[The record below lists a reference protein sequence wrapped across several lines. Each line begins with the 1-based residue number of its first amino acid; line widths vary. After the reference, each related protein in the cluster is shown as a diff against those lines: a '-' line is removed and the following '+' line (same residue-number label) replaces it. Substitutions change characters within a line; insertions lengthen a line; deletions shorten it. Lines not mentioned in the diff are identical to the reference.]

1 MKIRNGFV
9 SNSSSSSFYI
19 KQADKHLSLEE
30 ISEYY
35 KINPEL
41 PEEERAWLT
50 FLIWKIL
57 SDQEKY
63 DADTTRDKDIWRSP
77 RNSRTSNELDYYLS
91 GDHINWAQSNSRT
104 RKDPEYWENAKR
116 LLDDPKKILHFDL
129 STDTYDNDLD
139 DMGIRMP
146 FDAIYGLRQHAE
158 EAFLDT
164 SKALGISE

>member
-30 ISEYY
+30 ISDYY

-41 PEEERAWLT
+41 PEKERVWLT
-50 FLIWKIL
+50 LLIWKIL

-63 DADTTRDKDIWRSP
+63 DKRDEIDQCEVYDFRDT
-77 RNSRTSNELDYYLS
+77 EGLDYYLS
-91 GDHINWAQSNSRT
+91 DDHINWAQSNSCT
-104 RKDPEYWENAKR
+104 RKDPEYWENAKK

-146 FDAIYGLRQHAE
+146 FGAIYGLRQHAE

-164 SKALGISE
+164 SKALGIPE